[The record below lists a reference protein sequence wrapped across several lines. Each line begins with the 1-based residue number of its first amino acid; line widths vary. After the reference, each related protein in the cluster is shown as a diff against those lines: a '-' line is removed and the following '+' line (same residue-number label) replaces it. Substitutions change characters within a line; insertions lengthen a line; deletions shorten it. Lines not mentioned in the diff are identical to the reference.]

1 MWCSARRPR
10 TSGRSARLGT
20 EATAVGE
27 ELVQGVDVDV
37 LRVRVRGE
45 HVGHELPLA
54 IDRVLLHPPA
64 ELRNR
69 FPARTTALKRKH
81 ARADHCAR
89 YTFEAPQV
97 PGDAHISSSVR
108 SIFVSVSS
116 AAMRAAAVCRWA
128 RTTRWRASEN
138 GGIGPH
144 LLRLPS
150 SARPRNL
157 FAQRCGVYRDLT
169 EIAFT
174 CAPCHRRC
182 CGEATQQQTNL
193 RRLRQGLRRQPA

>member
-54 IDRVLLHPPA
+54 IDRVLLHLPA

-97 PGDAHISSSVR
+97 PGDARISSSVR

-116 AAMRAAAVCRWA
+116 AAMRAAGWHVVQICAVKPAGTMRTFPSLIA
-128 RTTRWRASEN
+128 RRRSVKIRHVGTIMARRKRLTFPSHRKARCAAVWSEC
-138 GGIGPH
+138 
-144 LLRLPS
+144 
-150 SARPRNL
+150 
-157 FAQRCGVYRDLT
+157 Q
-169 EIAFT
+169 
-174 CAPCHRRC
+174 
-182 CGEATQQQTNL
+182 
-193 RRLRQGLRRQPA
+193 